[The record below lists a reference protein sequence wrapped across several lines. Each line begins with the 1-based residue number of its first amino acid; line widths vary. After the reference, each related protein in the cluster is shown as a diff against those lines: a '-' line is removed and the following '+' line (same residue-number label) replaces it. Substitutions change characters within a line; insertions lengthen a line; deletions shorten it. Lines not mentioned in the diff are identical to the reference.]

1 MTKRTKRTKRTRRLF
16 SAEFKLEAVQLVLG
30 QNYSVTEAAQA
41 MNVGKSTMD
50 KWVRQLKQEHQGGHY
65 TSRQYR
71 QSIPSVTVAFSNDDG
86 NKKALINKGFVD
98 ECGVG
103 GNLFDVLDLLVDYL
117 ILVFLNQ

>member
-1 MTKRTKRTKRTRRLF
+1 MTKRTKRTRRLF

-103 GNLFDVLDLLVDYL
+103 GNLFDVLDLLTHL
-117 ILVFLNQ
+117 FNQHFQLYP